1 MGPFRKQLQFVLW
14 PAALTLGVVSLAIA
28 RDHPGSSFAGT
39 SLEGGV
45 ALLGTG
51 WVLLACALGF
61 WVRRPGNA
69 IGPLLAVVSCAWF
82 FGEWDNPGAPSIIFT
97 IGLVLYAASP
107 PFVAWTMLAYP
118 TGRLSVA
125 IDRVTVAIGSL
136 CCLLLLGLLPAL
148 VLDPESIS
156 CAHCPTNLLQVSDRA
171 DVFHNLNRIGVQV
184 GFGWSVFVIA
194 LTIWGVLRSSSA
206 RRRAVAL
213 VVTAG
218 CVYLGLVAGS
228 FGLALDRGYLGT
240 TASQREL
247 WLAQAVTLSLLS
259 GAVGW
264 GLWQAR
270 RTRSMLTKLVV
281 ELGEATQAGDLRDV
295 LGGPLADPDLEIA
308 YPLGDGRYV
317 DASGKT
323 VDLTPVPGRATTP
336 LVRGGRSV
344 AVLVHREGLLDNPD
358 LVEEVMTSARL
369 ALENER
375 LQAEV
380 RAHLEDLRSSR
391 ARIIETGD
399 AERRRLERDLHD
411 GAQQRFV
418 GVLLA
423 LRLLRRQLEDDGDAR
438 LRTELGNAE
447 AQLNEAIT
455 ELRELARG
463 IHPAVLSDEGLAAAV
478 DALAEGGT
486 TSAHIGSL
494 PEGRFPRLVETA
506 AYLVIA
512 EATKNGPCNVSAARQ
527 GRTLLVDI
535 ETASPPERLIELKDR
550 VGALG
555 GELHS
560 DRVGD
565 GIKIR
570 AEIPC
575 V

>member
-1 MGPFRKQLQFVLW
+1 MGPLRKQLQFVLW
-14 PAALTLGVVSLAIA
+14 PAGLTLGVISLAIA
-28 RDHPGSSFAGT
+28 RDHPGFSFVGT

-51 WVLLACALGF
+51 WVLLACALAF

-82 FGEWDNPGAPSIIFT
+82 FGEWDSPGAPSIIFT
-97 IGLVLYAASP
+97 IGLVLYAACP
-107 PFVAWTMLAYP
+107 PLAAWTMLAYP
-118 TGRLSVA
+118 TGRLGAAVER
-125 IDRVTVAIGSL
+125 ITVAIGFLS
-136 CCLLLLGLLPAL
+136 CLLFLGLFPAL
-148 VLDPESIS
+148 VLDPESIGCS
-156 CAHCPTNLLQVSDRA
+156 ECPTNLLQVSDRP
-171 DVFHNLNRIGVQV
+171 DVFDALNRIGVQI
-184 GFGWSVFVIA
+184 GFAWSLFAVA
-194 LTIWGVLRSSSA
+194 LAIWRVLRSSSA
-206 RRRAVAL
+206 RRRAVAS

-218 CVYLGLVAGS
+218 CLYLGLVAGS

-240 TASQREL
+240 SASEGQL
-247 WLAQAVTLSLLS
+247 WLTQAGTLSLLS
-259 GAVGW
+259 GAVAW
-264 GLWQAR
+264 GLWRAR
-270 RTRSMLTKLVV
+270 RIRSMLTKLVV
-281 ELGEATQAGDLRDV
+281 ELGEATRATDLRDALV
-295 LGGPLADPDLEIA
+295 EPLADPDLEVA
-308 YPLGDGRYV
+308 YPVGEGRYV

-358 LVEEVMTSARL
+358 LVDEVLAAARL

-380 RAHLEDLRSSR
+380 RANLEDLRASR

-411 GAQQRFV
+411 GAQQRLV
-418 GVLLA
+418 GLLLA
-423 LRLLRRQLEDDGDAR
+423 LRLLRRQIEDDGDAR
-438 LRTELGNAE
+438 VRADLGTAE

-455 ELRELARG
+455 ELRELAHG

-478 DALAEGGT
+478 DALAEGA
-486 TSAHIGSL
+486 TSARIGSL

-512 EATKNGPCNVSAARQ
+512 EAAKNGPCHVSAAQQ
-527 GRTLLVDI
+527 GSSLLVDI
-535 ETASPPERLIELKDR
+535 EMASPPERLIELKDR

-555 GELHS
+555 GELRS

-565 GIKIR
+565 GIRIR